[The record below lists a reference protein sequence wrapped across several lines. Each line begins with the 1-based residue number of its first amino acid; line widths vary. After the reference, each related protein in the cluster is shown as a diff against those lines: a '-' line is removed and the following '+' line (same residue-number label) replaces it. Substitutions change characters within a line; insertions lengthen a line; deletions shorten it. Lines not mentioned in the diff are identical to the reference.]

1 MSAIGQFQT
10 VALGSNLCSPS
21 LCSRTR
27 YSWPLSRMSQIIQ
40 EDDVPDHAILCLYRP
55 SRKGQEHQDEDPTAT
70 NDAALMKT
78 LLIAIVLALLAVFYV
93 GYYQALEDGDIE
105 TIVFIKQHPTV
116 QMKFYNLNA
125 NDGEIRRVERLT
137 EQERRWII
145 DYCRY
150 RLGIDTAL
158 TRQNDVETCGKK

>member
-1 MSAIGQFQT
+1 MSRI
-10 VALGSNLCSPS
+10 V
-21 LCSRTR
+21 
-27 YSWPLSRMSQIIQ
+27 Q
-40 EDDVPDHAILCLYRP
+40 EEMYLTTQSCAYIARLE
-55 SRKGQEHQDEDPTAT
+55 KGQEHQDEDPTAAS
-70 NDAALMKT
+70 DAALMKT
-78 LLIAIVLALLAVFYV
+78 LLIATALTLLAVFYV

-105 TIVFIKQHPTV
+105 TIVFVKQHPTL
-116 QMKFYNLNA
+116 QMKFYNLHA

-158 TRQNDVETCGKK
+158 TRQDDVETCGKK